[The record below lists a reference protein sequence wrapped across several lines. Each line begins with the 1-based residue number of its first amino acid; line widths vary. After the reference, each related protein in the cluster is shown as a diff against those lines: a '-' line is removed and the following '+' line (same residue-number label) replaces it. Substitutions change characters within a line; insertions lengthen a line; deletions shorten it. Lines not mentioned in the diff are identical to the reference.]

1 MSEKQATAADIWKT
15 LSKLNVDEHTED
27 RNGLSY
33 LSWAWA
39 WGIMMDHYPDM
50 RVTWHGDGTHVD
62 HIVYPGGTASVACT
76 VSIGSVSQHMW
87 LPVMDYRHK
96 AIANPDA
103 RAISDAKMRC
113 MVKCFALYGLGHY
126 IYSGEDLPPGD
137 DQGKNTSQDV
147 KPKSH
152 APKKLEASS
161 PKKQEVTRENSDFVY
176 GEELIKSIKAT
187 ANRLNKAGWEP
198 DDDFKKRIKAALSRG
213 EIDMLLA
220 VKADLEAFESP
231 VEQLSTPF

>member
-1 MSEKQATAADIWKT
+1 MSKSTAAGIWKT

-39 WGIMMDHYPDM
+39 WGIMMEHYPDM
-50 RVTWHGDGTHVD
+50 TVTWHGDGTHID

-76 VSIGSVSQHMW
+76 VSIGSVRQHMW

-113 MVKCFALYGLGHY
+113 MVKCFALFGLGHY
-126 IYSGEDLPPGD
+126 IYSGEDLPSPEKP
-137 DQGKNTSQDV
+137 QAAPAQAKNKSAPEKKAAPV
-147 KPKSH
+147 KRDRNH
-152 APKKLEASS
+152 
-161 PKKQEVTRENSDFVY
+161 DFAY

-187 ANRLNKAGWEP
+187 ANKLNESGWEP
-198 DDDFKKRIKAALSRG
+198 EPDFKRRIKAALSRG
-213 EIDMLLA
+213 EVDILLE
-220 VKADLEAFESP
+220 VKAELEAFLPAAEK
-231 VEQLSTPF
+231 LSTPF

>member
-1 MSEKQATAADIWKT
+1 MSKNTAGEIWAT

-50 RVTWHGDGTHVD
+50 AVTWHGDGTHVD

-76 VSIGSVSQHMW
+76 VSIGSVKQHMW

-103 RAISDAKMRC
+103 RSISDAKMRC
-113 MVKCFALYGLGHY
+113 MVKCFALFGLGHY
-126 IYSGEDLPPGD
+126 IYSGEDLPAQEKDTP
-137 DQGKNTSQDV
+137 KKVSAPKAA
-147 KPKSH
+147 KPK
-152 APKKLEASS
+152 PS
-161 PKKQEVTRENSDFVY
+161 PKKVDPSHDHAY
-176 GEELIKSIKAT
+176 GEELIRSIKAI
-187 ANRLNKAGWEP
+187 AKRLDKAGWEP
-198 DDDFKKRIKAALSRG
+198 DEEFKKRIRAALSRG
-213 EIDMLLA
+213 VIDELLP
-220 VKADLEAFESP
+220 VKAELEAIEAP
-231 VEQLSTPF
+231 ATQLSTPF

>member
-1 MSEKQATAADIWKT
+1 MSSNTAGDIWKT

-39 WGIMMDHYPDM
+39 WGIMMEHYPNM
-50 RVTWHGDGTHVD
+50 TVTWHGDGAHVD

-76 VSIGSVSQHMW
+76 VSIGPVSQHMW

-113 MVKCFALYGLGHY
+113 MVKCFALFGLGHY
-126 IYSGEDLPPGD
+126 IYSGEDLPAPEKT
-137 DQGKNTSQDV
+137 QAVEKQKPAAKKPAQKKN
-147 KPKSH
+147 KP
-152 APKKLEASS
+152 S
-161 PKKQEVTRENSDFVY
+161 PDSNHDSVY
-176 GEELIKSIKAT
+176 GEELAKSIKAT
-187 ANRLNKAGWEP
+187 ANRLDKDGWEP
-198 DDDFKKRIKAALSRG
+198 DDDFKARIKTALSRG
-213 EIDMLLA
+213 EVDLLLK
-220 VKADLEAFESP
+220 VKQDLEAFVLP
-231 VEQLSTPF
+231 AAQLSTPF

>member
-1 MSEKQATAADIWKT
+1 MSKNTAGEIWAT

-39 WGIMMDHYPDM
+39 WGIMMEHYPDM
-50 RVTWHGDGTHVD
+50 TVTWHGDGTHVD

-103 RAISDAKMRC
+103 RSISDAKMRC
-113 MVKCFALYGLGHY
+113 MVKCFALFGLGHY
-126 IYSGEDLPPGD
+126 IYSGEDLPAADKTQAATP
-137 DQGKNTSQDV
+137 T
-147 KPKSH
+147 
-152 APKKLEASS
+152 PKKTS
-161 PKKQEVTRENSDFVY
+161 PAKESTARDPNHDFVY

-187 ANRLNKAGWEP
+187 ANRLDKAGWEP
-198 DDDFKKRIKAALSRG
+198 EDDFKRRIKAALSRG

-220 VKADLEAFESP
+220 VKAELEAFESP

>member
-1 MSEKQATAADIWKT
+1 MSKNTAGDIWKT

-39 WGIMMDHYPDM
+39 WGIMMEHYPDM
-50 RVTWHGDGTHVD
+50 TVTWHGDGTHVD

-103 RAISDAKMRC
+103 RSISDAKMRC
-113 MVKCFALYGLGHY
+113 MVKCFALFGLGHY
-126 IYSGEDLPPGD
+126 IYSGEDLPAPEKA
-137 DQGKNTSQDV
+137 QAKPAPAKPAAKKPAQKKN
-147 KPKSH
+147 KPDPNH
-152 APKKLEASS
+152 
-161 PKKQEVTRENSDFVY
+161 DHVY
-176 GEELIKSIKAT
+176 VEELIKSIKAT
-187 ANRLNKAGWEP
+187 ANRLDKNGWEP
-198 DDDFKKRIKAALSRG
+198 DDQFKRRIKAALSRG
-213 EIDMLLA
+213 EVDMLLE
-220 VKADLEAFESP
+220 VKAELEALEGP
-231 VEQLSTPF
+231 AEQLSTPF

>member
-1 MSEKQATAADIWKT
+1 MSKSTAAGIWKT

-39 WGIMMDHYPDM
+39 WGIMMEHYPDM
-50 RVTWHGDGTHVD
+50 TVTWHGDGTHVD

-76 VSIGSVSQHMW
+76 VSIGSVRQHMW

-103 RAISDAKMRC
+103 RAISDARMRC
-113 MVKCFALYGLGHY
+113 MVKCFALFGLGHY
-126 IYSGEDLPPGD
+126 IYSGEDLKAAPVERD
-137 DQGKNTSQDV
+137 KN
-147 KPKSH
+147 H
-152 APKKLEASS
+152 
-161 PKKQEVTRENSDFVY
+161 DFAY

-187 ANRLNKAGWEP
+187 ANKLNESGWEP
-198 DDDFKKRIKAALSRG
+198 EPDFKRRIKAALSRG
-213 EIDMLLA
+213 EVDILLE
-220 VKADLEAFESP
+220 VKAELEAFLP
-231 VEQLSTPF
+231 AAEQLSTPF

>member
-1 MSEKQATAADIWKT
+1 MSKSTAAGIWKT

-39 WGIMMDHYPDM
+39 WGIMMEHYPDM
-50 RVTWHGDGTHVD
+50 TVTWHGDGTHVD

-76 VSIGSVSQHMW
+76 VSIGSVRQHMW

-103 RAISDAKMRC
+103 RAISDARMRC
-113 MVKCFALYGLGHY
+113 MVKCFALFGLGHY
-126 IYSGEDLPPGD
+126 IYSGEDLPSPEKP
-137 DQGKNTSQDV
+137 QAAPSQAKN
-147 KPKSH
+147 KS
-152 APKKLEASS
+152 APEKKAAPVERD
-161 PKKQEVTRENSDFVY
+161 KNHDFAY

-187 ANRLNKAGWEP
+187 ANKLNESGWEP
-198 DDDFKKRIKAALSRG
+198 EPDFKRRIKAALSRG
-213 EIDMLLA
+213 EVDILLE
-220 VKADLEAFESP
+220 VKAELEAFLP
-231 VEQLSTPF
+231 AAEQLSTPF